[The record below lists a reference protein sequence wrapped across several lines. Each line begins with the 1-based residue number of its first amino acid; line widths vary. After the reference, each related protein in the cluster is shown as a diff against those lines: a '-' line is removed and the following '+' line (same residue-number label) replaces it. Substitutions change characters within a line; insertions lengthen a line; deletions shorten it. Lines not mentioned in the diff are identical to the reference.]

1 MRLSASLF
9 LRAAA
14 GAALVAV
21 LAFSHRPP
29 AVHAAVASLGEPFDP
44 AAMDTSVNA
53 CSNFFDYA
61 TGTWRKEHPIPAAYS
76 EYGYI
81 EALVDQTRDILR
93 TTLEKAR
100 VHPGTPGSDTQ
111 KIGDFYGSCLDTAA
125 IERAGLR
132 PVQPVLARIAAIRT
146 RAELVS
152 TIAYLRS
159 IGVNATFSV
168 GASPDPKNAEMMI
181 AEVDQGGL
189 GLPERDYYLRPDAPS
204 RTLRA
209 QYRKHVQTMLAL
221 SGDPAA
227 AADTASA
234 YGIELALAKASKP
247 AADLRDP
254 YALYNP
260 MHLAKLAALAPHVG
274 MPAYFAEAK
283 IPASGIITVSEPGY
297 IRALDNLIAAQ
308 PLSAWRAYLR
318 WRYIDAAANVLPKR
332 FGDENF
338 AFNGRTL
345 NGTKEQLP
353 RWKRCIALE
362 DNLLGEALGRVYVA
376 ETFPPSAKAHALE
389 MSERI
394 RSAYRAEME
403 ALTWLTPATKKIAIA
418 KLDAMVLKV
427 GYPDHWRSYAGYRVT
442 PGTFALNVMRGSV
455 FAYDFDKAQINKPVD
470 RSLWGM
476 TPQTV
481 NAYNAISPNEIVLPA
496 AQLQKP
502 FFDENAPDSD
512 NLAATGAGTVGHEMT
527 HGFDDEGHKYDLH
540 GNLKNWWTPAD
551 LAQFNT
557 RANCV
562 IKQFDN
568 TVAIGTTHYQGRL
581 DSGEAIADLGGTVI
595 GYRALETSLA
605 DKPHDKIDG
614 FTPEQRYFLAFAQS
628 WTESV
633 RPEAAKREAL
643 TDPHPIPRDR
653 VNNTVANV
661 PGWYEAFNCPK
672 PPKPICDVW

>member
-1 MRLSASLF
+1 MRLSASFF

-14 GAALVAV
+14 ASVLLAA
-21 LAFSHRPP
+21 LAFSHRAP
-29 AVHAAVASLGEPFDP
+29 AVQAAASLGEPFDP

-53 CSNFFDYA
+53 CSNFFEYA
-61 TGTWRKEHPIPAAYS
+61 TGTWRKQHPIPAAYS

-81 EALVDQTRDILR
+81 EALIDQTRDILR

-100 VHPGTPGSDTQ
+100 VHPGAPGSDTQ

-125 IERAGLR
+125 IERAGLT
-132 PVQPVLARIAAIRT
+132 PIAPVLARIAAIRDRT
-146 RAELVS
+146 ALVS
-152 TIAYLRS
+152 TLAYVRM

-168 GASPDPKNAEMMI
+168 SSSPDPKNAEMTI
-181 AEVDQGGL
+181 AEIDQGGL
-189 GLPERDYYLRPDAPS
+189 GLPERDYYLRPDAAS

-209 QYRKHVQTMLAL
+209 QYRTHLRTMLAL

-227 AADTASA
+227 AADAGSA
-234 YGIELALAKASKP
+234 YAIELALARASKP

-260 MHLAKLAALAPHVG
+260 MHLAKLASLAPHFG
-274 MPAYFAEAK
+274 MPAYFAAAK
-283 IPASGIITVSEPGY
+283 VPASGIITVSEPAY
-297 IRALDNLIAAQ
+297 IRALDALVVAE
-308 PLSAWRAYLR
+308 PLSVWRAYLR
-318 WRYIDAAANVLPKR
+318 WRVLDAAAPLLPKR

-338 AFNGRTL
+338 AFNGRIL
-345 NGTKEQLP
+345 SGTKEQLP
-353 RWKRCIALE
+353 RWKRCISLE
-362 DNLLGEALGRVYVA
+362 DQLLGEALGRVYVA
-376 ETFPPSAKAHALE
+376 ETFPPSAKAAARN

-427 GYPDHWRSYAGYRVT
+427 GYPDRWRSYAGYRVT
-442 PGTFALNVMRGSV
+442 PGSYAANVLRGNV

-502 FFDENAPDSD
+502 FFDENAPDPD
-512 NLAATGAGTVGHEMT
+512 NLGATGAGTVGHEMT

-551 LAQFNT
+551 LAQFDS

-568 TVAIGTTHYQGRL
+568 TVAIGSVHYQGRL

-605 DKPHDKIDG
+605 GKSHDAVDG

-661 PGWYEAFNCPK
+661 PGWYTAFNCPK